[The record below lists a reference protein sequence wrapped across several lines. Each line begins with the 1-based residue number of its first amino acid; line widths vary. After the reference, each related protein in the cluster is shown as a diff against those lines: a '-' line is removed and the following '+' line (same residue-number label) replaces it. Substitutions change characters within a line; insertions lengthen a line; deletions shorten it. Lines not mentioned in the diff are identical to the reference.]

1 MSRTQ
6 VAKSLQQMNLVLR
19 LETDKEKNTLHAFNV
34 AQDYYQQQKAK
45 LTSLQQYRL
54 DYFRQLQQEGGNGVG
69 ARHYQQRL
77 SFVAKLDKACEQQNQ
92 IIAQASV
99 VADQRKRQW
108 LAQQR
113 KRQAVEKLIG
123 KKHDTLQQL
132 DNRQEQQAMDEFAI
146 QRLLRNQYFA
156 G

>member
-1 MSRTQ
+1 MSSTQ
-6 VAKSLQQMNLVLR
+6 VAKSLQQMNVVLR

-123 KKHDTLQQL
+123 KKQHTLQQL
-132 DNRQEQQAMDEFAI
+132 DNRQEQQAMDEFAL

>member
-6 VAKSLQQMNLVLR
+6 VAKSLQQMNVVLR

-77 SFVAKLDKACEQQNQ
+77 SFVAKLDKACEQQGHV
-92 IIAQASV
+92 IAQCKMA
-99 VADQRKRQW
+99 ADQRRTQW

-113 KRQAVEKLIG
+113 RRLAVEKLIE
-123 KKHDTLQQL
+123 KKDQSLQII
-132 DNRQEQQAMDEFAI
+132 DNRIEQQMMDELAT
-146 QRLLRNQYFA
+146 QRLLRRSIS
-156 G
+156 

>member
-1 MSRTQ
+1 MSRIQ
-6 VAKSLQQMNLVLR
+6 VSQSLKQMAIVLR
-19 LETDKEKNTLHAFNV
+19 LESDKEKNTLHAFNV

-54 DYFRQLQQEGGNGVG
+54 DYFRQLQQEGGSGVG

-108 LAQQR
+108 IMQKR
-113 KRQAVEKLIG
+113 KRQAVEKLIE
-123 KKHDTLQQL
+123 KKQGTLQQL
-132 DNRQEQQAMDEFAI
+132 ENRVEQQAMDEFAL

>member
-6 VAKSLQQMNLVLR
+6 VAKSLQQMNVVLR

-77 SFVAKLDKACEQQNQ
+77 SFVAKLDNK
-92 IIAQASV
+92 IKSS
-99 VADQRKRQW
+99 RKPVW
-108 LAQQR
+108 
-113 KRQAVEKLIG
+113 
-123 KKHDTLQQL
+123 
-132 DNRQEQQAMDEFAI
+132 
-146 QRLLRNQYFA
+146 
-156 G
+156 